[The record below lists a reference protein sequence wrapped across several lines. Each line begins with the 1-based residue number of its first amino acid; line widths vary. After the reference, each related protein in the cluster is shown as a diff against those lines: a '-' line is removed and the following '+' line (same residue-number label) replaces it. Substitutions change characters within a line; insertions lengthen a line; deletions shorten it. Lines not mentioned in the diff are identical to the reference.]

1 VKVFRKVLAVAI
13 VFVLLASLVT
23 SLTVSASPVAFDVA
37 VAKRIIASIEG
48 KINGLLSLADKY
60 NIVLNDTLQS
70 FVEEAKSLISEA
82 YSIVNES
89 PREAVMK
96 AFEAAKTFRP
106 VATYILTNIPEE
118 EKAELKKELI
128 LRALEAKEDKLGR
141 LNATVAYLEKIGVS
155 VPEEVYEKISEIQA
169 NISALKEIVES
180 GNFTIPYVMRNIGRI
195 DSEIAKLAVM
205 IGRLAKHRWE
215 MLMFLDRGIHRFHYA
230 LVIAAKG
237 INKTADLISEGE
249 IDEAKSLIEKLVS
262 GLEKLNEYVS
272 RAADL
277 ARERGVNETVVEML
291 TDISEAL
298 NSTCNDLMGAEK
310 ALEENN
316 TAVALSL
323 VSSAL
328 DRLVSIVEKHGET
341 FRNIH
346 AGIEKAKMFSR
357 EIVVKLRRKL
367 AEEAVRKT
375 AQLTMFIKFV
385 DVRLNKLYW
394 QFKNGTISAEEFKSK
409 LENTKTVLET
419 IKEKLTKLPK
429 QPKMLLTMIDKVLE
443 KINNMLSQV

>member
-1 VKVFRKVLAVAI
+1 MLRKVLAVAI
-13 VFVLLASLVT
+13 VFVLLASLAT

-37 VAKRIIASIEG
+37 VSKRIVASIEG

-70 FVEEAKSLISEA
+70 IVEEAKSLISEA

-106 VATYILTNIPEE
+106 VATYILTSIPEE

-128 LRALEAKEDKLGR
+128 LRVLEAKEDMLGR

-169 NISALKEIVES
+169 NISALKEIVEF

-249 IDEAKSLIEKLVS
+249 IDEAKNLLEKLVS
-262 GLEKLNEYVS
+262 GLEKLSEYVS

-277 ARERGVNETVVEML
+277 ARERGVNETVVETL

-328 DRLVSIVEKHGET
+328 DRFVSIVEKHGET

-346 AGIEKAKMFSR
+346 VGIEKAKMFSR

-367 AEEAVRKT
+367 VEEAVRKT

-429 QPKMLLTMIDKVLE
+429 QPKMLLTMIDRVLE
-443 KINNMLSQV
+443 KINDMLSQV

>member
-1 VKVFRKVLAVAI
+1 MLRKVLAVAT
-13 VFVLLASLVT
+13 VFVLLASLAT

-37 VAKRIIASIEG
+37 VSKRIIASIEG
-48 KINGLLSLADKY
+48 KINGLLSLADEY

-128 LRALEAKEDKLGR
+128 LRVLEAKEDKLGR
-141 LNATVAYLEKIGVS
+141 LNTTVAYLEKIGVS

-205 IGRLAKHRWE
+205 VGRLAKHRWE

-249 IDEAKSLIEKLVS
+249 IDEAKNLLEKLVS

-277 ARERGVNETVVEML
+277 ARERGVNETVVETL

-328 DRLVSIVEKHGET
+328 DRLVSIAEKHGET

-346 AGIEKAKMFSR
+346 AGIERAKMFSR
-357 EIVVKLRRKL
+357 EIVVRLRRKL
-367 AEEAVRKT
+367 AEEAIRKT
-375 AQLTMFIKFV
+375 AQLTMFVKFV

>member
-1 VKVFRKVLAVAI
+1 VLRKVLAVAT
-13 VFVLLASLVT
+13 VFVLLASLAT

-37 VAKRIIASIEG
+37 VSKRIIASIEG
-48 KINGLLSLADKY
+48 KINGLLSLADEY

-128 LRALEAKEDKLGR
+128 LRVLEAKEDKLGR

-180 GNFTIPYVMRNIGRI
+180 GNFTIPYVMRNTGRI

-205 IGRLAKHRWE
+205 VDRLARHRWE

-249 IDEAKSLIEKLVS
+249 IDEAKNLLEKLVS

-277 ARERGVNETVVEML
+277 ARERGVNETVVETL

-328 DRLVSIVEKHGET
+328 DRLVSIAEKHGET

-346 AGIEKAKMFSR
+346 VGIERAKMFSR
-357 EIVVKLRRKL
+357 EIAVRLRRKL

-375 AQLTMFIKFV
+375 AQLTMFVKFV

-394 QFKNGTISAEEFKSK
+394 QFKNGTVSAEEFKSK

>member
-1 VKVFRKVLAVAI
+1 VFRKVLAAAV
-13 VFVLLASLVT
+13 VFVLLASLIT
-23 SLTVSASPVAFDVA
+23 SLTVSASPATFDVA
-37 VAKRIIASIEG
+37 VAKKVVASIEG

-70 FVEEAKSLISEA
+70 IVEEAKSLISEA
-82 YSIVNES
+82 YSIAYGS

-106 VATYILTNIPEE
+106 VATYILTSIPEE

-128 LRALEAKEDKLGR
+128 LRVLEVKEDKLGR

-195 DSEIAKLAVM
+195 DSEIAKQAVV
-205 IGRLAKHRWE
+205 IGKLVKHRWE
-215 MLMFLDRGIHRFHYA
+215 TLMFLDRGIHRFHYA

-249 IDEAKSLIEKLVS
+249 IDEAKSLIEELVS

-277 ARERGVNETVVEML
+277 ARERGVNETVVETL
-291 TDISEAL
+291 TDISETL
-298 NSTCNDLMGAEK
+298 NSTCNDLIEAEK

-316 TAVALSL
+316 TAVALS
-323 VSSAL
+323 
-328 DRLVSIVEKHGET
+328 
-341 FRNIH
+341 
-346 AGIEKAKMFSR
+346 FS
-357 EIVVKLRRKL
+357 
-367 AEEAVRKT
+367 
-375 AQLTMFIKFV
+375 Q
-385 DVRLNKLYW
+385 
-394 QFKNGTISAEEFKSK
+394 
-409 LENTKTVLET
+409 
-419 IKEKLTKLPK
+419 
-429 QPKMLLTMIDKVLE
+429 
-443 KINNMLSQV
+443 

>member
-1 VKVFRKVLAVAI
+1 MLRKVLAVAT
-13 VFVLLASLVT
+13 VFVLLASLAT

-37 VAKRIIASIEG
+37 VSKRIIASIEG
-48 KINGLLSLADKY
+48 KINGLLSLADEY

-128 LRALEAKEDKLGR
+128 LRVLEAKEDKLGR
-141 LNATVAYLEKIGVS
+141 LNTTVAYLEKIGVS

-205 IGRLAKHRWE
+205 VGRLAKHRWE

-249 IDEAKSLIEKLVS
+249 IDEAKNLLEKLVS

-277 ARERGVNETVVEML
+277 ARERGVNETVVETL

-328 DRLVSIVEKHGET
+328 DRLVSIAEKHGET

-346 AGIEKAKMFSR
+346 AGIERAKMFSR
-357 EIVVKLRRKL
+357 EIVVRLRRKL
-367 AEEAVRKT
+367 AEEAIRKT
-375 AQLTMFIKFV
+375 AQLTMFVKFV

-394 QFKNGTISAEEFKSK
+394 QFKNGMVSAEEFKSK

-429 QPKMLLTMIDKVLE
+429 QPKMLLTMIDRVLE

>member
-1 VKVFRKVLAVAI
+1 MLRKVLAVAI

-48 KINGLLSLADKY
+48 KRNGLLSLADKY

-89 PREAVMK
+89 PREAVRK

-128 LRALEAKEDKLGR
+128 LRVLEVKEDKLGR

-180 GNFTIPYVMRNIGRI
+180 GNFTTPNVMRNIGRI

-277 ARERGVNETVVEML
+277 ARERGVNETVVETL

>member
-1 VKVFRKVLAVAI
+1 MLRKVLAVAT
-13 VFVLLASLVT
+13 VFVLLASLAT

-37 VAKRIIASIEG
+37 VSKRIIASIEG
-48 KINGLLSLADKY
+48 KINGLLSLADEY

-128 LRALEAKEDKLGR
+128 LRVLEAKEDKLGR

-195 DSEIAKLAVM
+195 DSEIAKLAVV

-237 INKTADLISEGE
+237 NSKTADLISEGK
-249 IDEAKSLIEKLVS
+249 IDEAKNFIEKLVS
-262 GLEKLNEYVS
+262 ELEKLNEYVS

-277 ARERGVNETVVEML
+277 AREKGVNETVVETL
-291 TDISEAL
+291 TDISETL

-328 DRLVSIVEKHGET
+328 DELVSIAEKHGET

-346 AGIEKAKMFSR
+346 AGIEKAKAFSR
-357 EIVVKLRRKL
+357 EIAVKLRRKL

-375 AQLTMFIKFV
+375 AQLIMFVKFV